1 MLIKSEPIVSLKALE
16 EAGRIQ
22 NSETNLRSKCD
33 SILRALTSML
43 AKKERLDYEIR
54 KQKASLTRK
63 RQELLRVSRG
73 FKSRKKTLRES
84 TGTIDQIGNLED
96 WLIRYDSQLLQESAR
111 ILDTD

>member
-1 MLIKSEPIVSLKALE
+1 MLIKSEPKSNLKSLE

-73 FKSRKKTLRES
+73 FKSKKKSLRES
-84 TGTIDQIGNLED
+84 QIQDDQVGHLED
-96 WLIRYDSQLLQESAR
+96 WLLRYDSQLLQESAR